1 MAVGLLNPFLRLL
14 RKRGRAQRLQVSTRG
29 AELLAQSGIAVSD
42 LAMPHARVPH
52 RAAIGLMR
60 LMAEE
65 LGDPALAFYAGLAF
79 EADDGGVHEYA
90 ARSAPSLLQGLET
103 FCKYMPLLHDGC
115 EVQFAVEEGGIVLR
129 HRLLPGVSGPRGAHA
144 YAIAA
149 FSVAVRRDL
158 RQEVAPLEVHFMQS
172 QPPHADELRR
182 GFGAELRFDREW
194 NALVLPRGLLDAPM
208 AHADAGLHAELCRY
222 AEQLL
227 ALLPSR
233 AALAQRVTELMR
245 RRLASARHDLASI
258 AESLHMSERSL
269 RRKLAHEGTS
279 HSELLDV
286 ARKELALS
294 YLSSAELDLSEIGF
308 RLGFAHPPAFHRAFR
323 RWYGISPSEYRK
335 RHAGSL
341 LYRFF
346 STSGS

>member
-1 MAVGLLNPFLRLL
+1 
-14 RKRGRAQRLQVSTRG
+14 
-29 AELLAQSGIAVSD
+29 
-42 LAMPHARVPH
+42 
-52 RAAIGLMR
+52 LMR

-115 EVQFAVEEGGIVLR
+115 EVQHAVEDDAVVLR
-129 HRLLPGVSGPRGAHA
+129 HRLLPGVSGPRGAHE

-149 FSVAVRRDL
+149 FSVALKRYVRED
-158 RQEVAPLEVHFMQS
+158 VTPIEVHFTQAEPS
-172 QPPHADELRR
+172 HADELRR
-182 GFGAELRFDREW
+182 GLGTPLLRFDREW
-194 NALVLPRGLLDAPM
+194 NALVLPKSLLDARM
-208 AHADAGLHAELCRY
+208 MHADSGLHAELCRY

-245 RRLASARHDLASI
+245 RRLASARHDLGSI

-294 YLSSAELDLSEIGF
+294 YLARAELDLSEIGF

-335 RHAGSL
+335 RHAGTL